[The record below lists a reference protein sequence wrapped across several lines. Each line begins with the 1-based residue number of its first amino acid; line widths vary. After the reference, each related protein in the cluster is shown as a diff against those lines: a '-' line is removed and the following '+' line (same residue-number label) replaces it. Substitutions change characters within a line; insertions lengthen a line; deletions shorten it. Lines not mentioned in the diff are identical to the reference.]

1 MSWLRRLA
9 LTSSTVL
16 VVSLALAA
24 VAVAAGGGLA
34 PGSYTFT
41 NLSADATFGVA
52 KGGPP
57 TAQGFA
63 LYVNRGLNS
72 FQPEDG
78 NGEGTVSKSTMVQL
92 DMFSATGSTFGCFT
106 IDPSNFKVSKNLQTA
121 SLHTTLT
128 AANACP
134 GFGAPVTGKSAI
146 VPKAGGGGGLPLP
159 ITIDMKW
166 TGLGVTTTS
175 RDTSTLTCLKYST
188 ESTSVNHASSSIASG
203 TISAL
208 SGPFTSD
215 LAGVINSDT
224 HLDINGTPNPACFK
238 V

>member
-1 MSWLRRLA
+1 MPWLRRLA
-9 LTSSTVL
+9 LTSSMVL
-16 VVSLALAA
+16 VGSLALAA

-34 PGSYTFT
+34 PGSYTYT
-41 NLSADATFGVA
+41 NISADALFGVA

-57 TAQGFA
+57 TAQGFS

-78 NGEGTVSKSTMVQL
+78 NGEGTVTRSTMVQL

-106 IDPSNFKVSKNLQTA
+106 IDPSNFKVSKDLQSA
-121 SLHTTLT
+121 SLRTTLT

-134 GFGAPVTGKSAI
+134 GIGAPVTGKSAI
-146 VPKAGGGGGLPLP
+146 VPKPGNGGGLPLP
-159 ITIDMKW
+159 ITINMTW
-166 TGLGVTTTS
+166 TGVGVTTNS
-175 RDTSTLTCLKYST
+175 RDTSTLTCLNYST
-188 ESTSVNHASSSIASG
+188 QSNSVNHASSSIASG

-208 SGPFTSD
+208 KGPFTSD
-215 LAGVINSDT
+215 VAGVVNSDT

>member
-9 LTSSTVL
+9 LTLSTVSI
-16 VVSLALAA
+16 VSLVLAA

-41 NLSADATFGVA
+41 NVSADALIGVA

-57 TAQGFA
+57 TAQGFS

-72 FQPEDG
+72 FQPEEG
-78 NGEGTVSKSTMVQL
+78 NGEETVSRSTMVQL

-106 IDPSNFKVSKNLQTA
+106 IDPSNFKVSKNLQSA

-134 GFGAPVTGKSAI
+134 GLGAPVTGKSAMA
-146 VPKAGGGGGLPLP
+146 PKAGSGGGLPLP
-159 ITIDMKW
+159 ITIDVRW
-166 TGLGVTTTS
+166 TGVGVSTNS

-188 ESTSVNHASSSIASG
+188 QATSVNHASSSIASG

-208 SGPFTSD
+208 TGPFTSD
-215 LAGVINSDT
+215 VAGVINSDT
-224 HLDINGTPNPACFK
+224 HLEINGTPNPACFK